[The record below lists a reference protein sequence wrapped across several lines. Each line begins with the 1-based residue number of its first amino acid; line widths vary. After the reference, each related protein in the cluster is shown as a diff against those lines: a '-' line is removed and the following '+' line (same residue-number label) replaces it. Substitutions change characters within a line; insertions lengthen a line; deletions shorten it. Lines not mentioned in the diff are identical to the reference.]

1 MRRPFALAL
10 AALLAL
16 PAAAFAWG
24 GDGHRITAAFAFSRL
39 RPTTQQAVL
48 DLLARRGKRC
58 GNPNDKRTPCAIE
71 SIVTLADAATLPDSF
86 RSEEGGA
93 VGGDWHFVNIDNGNP
108 TFDWKR
114 DCAFDDC
121 VVGRIERLK
130 ALLADRTKSDTMR
143 ADALIYLT
151 HFAGDIHQP
160 FHCTQRTVDGKSDQG
175 GNLVKVTLA
184 ADVDVPETF
193 RTNANLHGVWD
204 STIIARTH
212 LSVDDYVKRL
222 TAMLGGRDPH
232 AVAGSLETVDW
243 ANESHSIASQEYVS
257 ENATLD
263 KAYFD
268 QAESEVDKRLLLG
281 GLRLAAMLEAA
292 LGGS

>member
-1 MRRPFALAL
+1 MRRLLAIALAL
-10 AALLAL
+10 LA
-16 PAAAFAWG
+16 PATAFAWG

-39 RPTTQQAVL
+39 KPATQQAVL
-48 DLLARRGKRC
+48 DLLAKRGKRC
-58 GNPNDKRTPCAIE
+58 GNPNDRKTPCALETIN
-71 SIVTLADAATLPDSF
+71 TLADAATLPDSF

-93 VGGDWHFVNIDNGNP
+93 VGGDWHFVNIENSNP
-108 TFDWKR
+108 TFDAKR

-130 ALLADRTKSDTMR
+130 AILGNRSKSEVMR

-193 RTNANLHGVWD
+193 RNNPNLHGVWD

-222 TAMLGGRDPH
+222 TSMLAGRD
-232 AVAGSLETVDW
+232 ARAIAGSMSTIDW
-243 ANESHSIASQEYVS
+243 ANESHAIAAQEYVDD
-257 ENATLD
+257 NATLD

-268 QAESEVDKRLLLG
+268 QAQNEVDKRLLLG
-281 GLRLAAMLEAA
+281 GLRLAAMLESA